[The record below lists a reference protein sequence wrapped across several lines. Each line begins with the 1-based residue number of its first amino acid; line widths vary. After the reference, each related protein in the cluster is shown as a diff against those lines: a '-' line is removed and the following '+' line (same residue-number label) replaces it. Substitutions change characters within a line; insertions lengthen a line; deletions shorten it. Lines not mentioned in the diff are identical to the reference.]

1 MTLSPTQQQ
10 EVRRDFATLVAT
22 ALLGVLAVI
31 AWLVML
37 GQTGTGMGM
46 GMQMDGVLAGAP
58 TYLAAWGV
66 MMAAMM
72 LPSATPMLAFY
83 AGVRRN
89 AMAAGKPGPHAA
101 VFASVYVLLWA
112 AVGIP
117 VYLASRAVEAAVVA
131 SSTVADL
138 QPYGF
143 AVVLLA
149 AGAYQLSPLK
159 QACLR
164 VCQHPF
170 IFLIS
175 RWRSGYFGTLRM
187 AWLHAVYCIGCCW
200 ALMAVLVAAG
210 AMALPWLLLVAA
222 VMTAEKVLPGG
233 EWVARV
239 AGVALLIGG
248 LVVALRPDIVIVP
261 VLHII

>member
-10 EVRRDFATLVAT
+10 EIRRDFATLVAT

-89 AMAAGKPGPHAA
+89 AMAAGKPGPRAA
-101 VFASVYVLLWA
+101 VRERLCS
-112 AVGIP
+112 AVGGGGDSC
-117 VYLASRAVEAAVVA
+117 LSG
-131 SSTVADL
+131 
-138 QPYGF
+138 QPG
-143 AVVLLA
+143 
-149 AGAYQLSPLK
+149 
-159 QACLR
+159 R
-164 VCQHPF
+164 
-170 IFLIS
+170 
-175 RWRSGYFGTLRM
+175 
-187 AWLHAVYCIGCCW
+187 
-200 ALMAVLVAAG
+200 
-210 AMALPWLLLVAA
+210 
-222 VMTAEKVLPGG
+222 
-233 EWVARV
+233 
-239 AGVALLIGG
+239 
-248 LVVALRPDIVIVP
+248 
-261 VLHII
+261 